1 MKKKKKKKVMN
12 LIDIK
17 DVLDTD
23 LKGQVSVKSISNLKL
38 WLDSDKKIKLFE
50 KYVKNMNNDCLTLDC
65 LSYKQLVLDNRRM
78 DLESVKRQLKEWMKK
93 EDYINIHNLLRN
105 LLLENLEIEQTKEF
119 IKRSKDIQFVELFIE
134 YWIDRKGIPFDNLMK
149 MYDNFNKN
157 NKQYIIA

>member
-1 MKKKKKKKVMN
+1 MKTNKEKKVMN

-65 LSYKQLVLDNRRM
+65 LAYRQLVLDNREM
-78 DLESVKRQLKEWMKK
+78 DLESVKRQLKEGIKK

-105 LLLENLEIEQTKEF
+105 LLLEDLEIEQTKEF

-134 YWIDRKGIPFDNLMK
+134 YWNDRKGIPFDNLMK